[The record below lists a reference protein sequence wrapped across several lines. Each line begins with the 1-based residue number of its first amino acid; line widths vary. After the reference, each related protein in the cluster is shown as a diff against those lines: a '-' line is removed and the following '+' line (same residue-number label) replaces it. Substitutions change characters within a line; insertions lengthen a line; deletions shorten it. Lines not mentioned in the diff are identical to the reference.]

1 MGWMLRSN
9 KERSGSAELATGGT
23 AASRTADKNRP
34 ARLSGSPER
43 ITALLYSESAGSI
56 HLKNLPCQTDG
67 QSSQRRNRAQSA
79 SDGPR
84 ERRFRYIQHQ
94 RRNDAGGSGERSSR
108 ARGGCPLGPSLA
120 LWASMRGWSLVKGGR
135 WEALVGLSDPARV
148 LVPCGA
154 LRIGL
159 PFAVLSVLL
168 MTSAGWG
175 PVFRRCSLCCGF
187 DPSSKESAC
196 RPRARSHRDAISIL
210 RRGLALS
217 AQSLLPSL
225 QQK

>member
-1 MGWMLRSN
+1 MGDGGPKGRGGGSFLPPFQGSRRWGFYPGFRLRLHPGLYSC
-9 KERSGSAELATGGT
+9 RRFAAQGVGGLA
-23 AASRTADKNRP
+23 
-34 ARLSGSPER
+34 GSPRLHR
-43 ITALLYSESAGSI
+43 IPLDYSRGSVW
-56 HLKNLPCQTDG
+56 G
-67 QSSQRRNRAQSA
+67 ASSPQSA
-79 SDGPR
+79 W
-84 ERRFRYIQHQ
+84 
-94 RRNDAGGSGERSSR
+94 
-108 ARGGCPLGPSLA
+108 PSLA